1 MVRTRGFT
9 AKGPGSIPGWGTKI
23 SQTGQH
29 GQKKKKRVIRYMS
42 KTILLDFPIPTS
54 ESLFFQHKNGENLQL
69 AFISVSFPLFI
80 C

>member
-9 AKGPGSIPGWGTKI
+9 AKGPGSIPGWGPKMG
-23 SQTGQH
+23 SMAK
-29 GQKKKKRVIRYMS
+29 KKKKRVIRYMS